1 MTQSLNSIY
10 LATGSPLVSAL
21 SRNRAA
27 NSIPGQPLTFWSIEM
42 VHQPKIS
49 ISPVSNS
56 NADIAKECRRLGH
69 GVQVVG
75 EAKECRRFGRSCQ
88 VLGSFE
94 QFSLKNFEK
103 FSNFHNFANLANQE
117 VVERWRRY
125 PKMTN
130 FGNFRTVGWGEGQKI
145 GHFWVLVIQQ
155 P

>member
-56 NADIAKECRRLGH
+56 NADIAKECRRFGH
-69 GVQVVG
+69 GVQVVS
-75 EAKECRRFGRSCQ
+75 EAKECGRFRRSLYTNPGIGLPVSKNNIAFGDWETYS
-88 VLGSFE
+88 GIS
-94 QFSLKNFEK
+94 
-103 FSNFHNFANLANQE
+103 
-117 VVERWRRY
+117 
-125 PKMTN
+125 
-130 FGNFRTVGWGEGQKI
+130 I
-145 GHFWVLVIQQ
+145 
-155 P
+155 